1 MEQLEVVVVV
11 VVEEA
16 VETLTCFFLEVSIG

>member
-1 MEQLEVVVVV
+1 VEVEVVVV

-16 VETLTCFFLEVSIG
+16 VLHNLLEDEQTLLNNS

>member
-1 MEQLEVVVVV
+1 MEQLEVVVV